1 MTGPL
6 GPPKIDWGRDIGV
19 PRKEHPK
26 VQATESL
33 REAEESSPRAA
44 REGSRSRPPQPG
56 GDRGWGFPRWLWAGG
71 WRRGLGR
78 GRERAGGSGLLGW
91 PGTHRSGGHRGGNS
105 AGAPTAPHCMELG
118 P

>member
-33 REAEESSPRAA
+33 REAEESICYLKPTHVVVAIA
-44 REGSRSRPPQPG
+44 FHPQH
-56 GDRGWGFPRWLWAGG
+56 FPLC
-71 WRRGLGR
+71 L
-78 GRERAGGSGLLGW
+78 
-91 PGTHRSGGHRGGNS
+91 S
-105 AGAPTAPHCMELG
+105 ASFPCVSVTFEVLK
-118 P
+118 